1 MDGFKVKTSI
11 RPSNIAGN
19 GRFFDENVKKGTIV
33 REQKIGSDSLLK
45 FESDAELIK
54 YISPDT
60 EKNFLDKPKKK

>member
-54 YISPDT
+54 YI
-60 EKNFLDKPKKK
+60 